1 MFRLFVFL
9 IVCLPTF
16 AQAQC
21 NGVGFWPSLTDMQ
34 QAELIQRSAD
44 TPFGTG
50 NFWQATRGDAT
61 LSIVGTLHL
70 PDPRHDLIMDK
81 IGPRLAATD
90 LLLVEATLDDQS
102 AMQTHIARNPDL
114 MTLTHGTTLPERLD
128 PDVWAAIRDAAAAR
142 GVPGFMA
149 AKMQPWFLS
158 LTLSMPAC
166 ALSAMASGDVGLD
179 ALLMRRAAE
188 QGTPVAAL
196 EPWHDMFD
204 FCHRARLMNKLR
216 PFRLG

>member
-21 NGVGFWPSLTDMQ
+21 NGVGFWSSLTDTQ

-70 PDPRHDLIMDK
+70 PDPRHDPIMDK

-90 LLLVEATLDDQS
+90 LLLVEATLDDQ
-102 AMQTHIARNPDL
+102 APCKP
-114 MTLTHGTTLPERLD
+114 TL
-128 PDVWAAIRDAAAAR
+128 
-142 GVPGFMA
+142 
-149 AKMQPWFLS
+149 
-158 LTLSMPAC
+158 
-166 ALSAMASGDVGLD
+166 
-179 ALLMRRAAE
+179 RA
-188 QGTPVAAL
+188 TPI
-196 EPWHDMFD
+196 
-204 FCHRARLMNKLR
+204 
-216 PFRLG
+216 